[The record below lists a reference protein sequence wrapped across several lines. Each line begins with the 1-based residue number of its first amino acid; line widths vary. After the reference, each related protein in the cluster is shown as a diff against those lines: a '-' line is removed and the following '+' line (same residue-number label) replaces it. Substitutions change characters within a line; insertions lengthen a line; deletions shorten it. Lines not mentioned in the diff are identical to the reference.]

1 MKRQNLIQIE
11 ANGKRTTEYNEIN
24 KMQELIR
31 LKPEI
36 NEIEKKQ
43 QERYIKPKMCL

>member
-24 KMQELIR
+24 KMEELIR

-36 NEIEKKQ
+36 NEIEKKIAGKI
-43 QERYIKPKMCL
+43 YKA